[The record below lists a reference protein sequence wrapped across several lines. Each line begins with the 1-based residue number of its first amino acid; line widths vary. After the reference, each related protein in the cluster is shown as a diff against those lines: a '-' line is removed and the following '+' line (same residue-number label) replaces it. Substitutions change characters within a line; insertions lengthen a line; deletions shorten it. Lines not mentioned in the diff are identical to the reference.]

1 MLRFGAI
8 YGPGKSSNHGVT
20 RIFSEAIE
28 AAAAGRSI
36 PIGGGDQR
44 EDFVYSRDIPRAM
57 LCALALLRDKPRRAL
72 PLVCNIG
79 SGQGV
84 SIAEFAEEV
93 RRATGAT
100 LEVRAGTGVMGRDCR
115 QSFVMDDSRART
127 ILGYRPAYDLAGG
140 IADYVAMLRNTT
152 TTTAPAGADN

>member
-8 YGPGKSSNHGVT
+8 YGPGKSVNHGVT

-28 AAAAGRSI
+28 AAVAGRSVA
-36 PIGGGDQR
+36 IGGGEQH

-57 LCALALLRDKPRRAL
+57 LCALTLLRDKPRRAQ

-79 SGQGV
+79 SGKGV

-93 RRATGAT
+93 RRATGTA
-100 LEVRAGTGVMGRDCR
+100 LDVRPGTGVMGRDYR
-115 QSFVMDDSRART
+115 QSFVMDDSRARAV
-127 ILGYRPAYDLAGG
+127 LGYRPAYDLAAG
-140 IADYVAMLRNTT
+140 IADYVALLRNTT
-152 TTTAPAGADN
+152 TTAPDGVET